1 MNAAI
6 GKPMPVRIYALGEI
20 DNGGKLA
27 DYGWILD
34 GKTHKRIWEM
44 KRSNVQPAGG
54 ADKNVKF
61 DDVLSMNPGTYILY
75 YNTDD
80 SHSCLDWNAAPPS
93 DPLNYGIFFIATD
106 EKNKPDLAIV
116 DLMMENEDSGF
127 ILSYKIKKKYP
138 DVPVIIAT
146 AVTQETGMVFGLN
159 NKEERSWIKA
169 DLYLE
174 KNLRPDQLQRE
185 ISKLLKE

>member
-1 MNAAI
+1 MSTQKKVILIVDDDTDFLEQMKFHIEKI
-6 GKPMPVRIYALGEI
+6 GYQVDTAESQKEGE
-20 DNGGKLA
+20 K
-27 DYGWILD
+27 
-34 GKTHKRIWEM
+34 
-44 KRSNVQPAGG
+44 
-54 ADKNVKF
+54 
-61 DDVLSMNPGTYILY
+61 YI
-75 YNTDD
+75 
-80 SHSCLDWNAAPPS
+80 
-93 DPLNYGIFFIATD
+93 
-106 EKNKPDLAIV
+106 EKNKPDLAIL

-146 AVTQETGMVFGLN
+146 GVTSETGMVFGLS